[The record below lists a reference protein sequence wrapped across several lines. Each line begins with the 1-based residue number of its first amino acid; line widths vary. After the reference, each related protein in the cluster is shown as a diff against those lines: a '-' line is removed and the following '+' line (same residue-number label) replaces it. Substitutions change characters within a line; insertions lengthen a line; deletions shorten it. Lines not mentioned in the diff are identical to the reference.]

1 MSLVIDKNL
10 SIPMRDGV
18 VLRADLFRPAGDG
31 PFPVLLQRTPYNK
44 EFLPIVAM
52 TLDPV
57 RAANAGYAVL
67 IQDVRGR
74 WASDGQVFDPYTHEE
89 ADGADTLDWLAH
101 QPFCDGNVGAYGL
114 SYMGGTTWLTA
125 VSGHPAL
132 KAISPTTAPNDF
144 WRDHFWRDGVAHL
157 GTLMVWALR
166 TIGPA
171 ALLRMGLDPGSL
183 GNRLGELVEAVDQ
196 FDETLQQRPLD
207 ALAAAHPEDSRFVPF
222 LFEILRHPVPDDWTR
237 SRLFS
242 DRHHQVRAPAL
253 IIAGWH
259 DLLLNA
265 DLSHYAGM
273 RRHGGS
279 PVARDHT
286 KLVIGPWSHAMFLN
300 QVGQQDFG
308 LRSSGYLLD
317 LREDLTLL
325 QLRWFDR
332 WLRGVESP
340 TEPRVRVFVQGR
352 NRWRDLDDWP
362 DLRTQVQS
370 WYLGAQG
377 RLGLQP
383 PVAEAAP
390 DVYVYD
396 PEHPCPTCGGNLLMP
411 TQYTPGPVD
420 QAPILSRRDLLVYTS
435 EPLTEE
441 LEISGEVRLV
451 LHAATSA
458 PDTDWVVKLCD
469 VHPDGRT
476 LNLCDGVVRASF
488 QNLQS
493 GSPHHPG
500 EPHCWTISLW
510 STAALFN
517 IGHRLRVILT
527 SSDFPRY
534 DRNPNTGENSFSATA
549 STPALQR
556 VFCTPSL
563 PSRIE
568 LPVLVR

>member
-1 MSLVIDKNL
+1 MPLVIDKNL
-10 SIPMRDGV
+10 SVPMRDGV

-57 RAANAGYAVL
+57 RAAAAGYAVV

-74 WASDGQVFDPYTHEE
+74 WASAGEVFDPYAHEE
-89 ADGADTLDWLAH
+89 ADGADTLDWIAA
-101 QPFCDGNVGAYGL
+101 QPFCDGNIGAYGL
-114 SYMGGTTWLTA
+114 SYMGGTTWLSA

-171 ALLRMGLDPGSL
+171 ALLRMGLDPAAL
-183 GNRLGELVEAVDQ
+183 GGRLAELVEAVDR
-196 FDETLQQRPLD
+196 FDETLRQRPLD
-207 ALAAAHPEDSRFVPF
+207 GLAAAHPEDSRFVPF
-222 LFEILRHPVPDDWTR
+222 LFEILRHPVPDDWTQ

-265 DLSHYAGM
+265 DLSHYTGM
-273 RRHGGS
+273 RQHGGS
-279 PVARDHT
+279 PAARDHT
-286 KLVIGPWSHAMFLN
+286 RLVIGPWSHAMFLN

-332 WLRGVESP
+332 WLRGVESSV
-340 TEPRVRVFVQGR
+340 EARVRIFVQGR
-352 NRWRDLDDWP
+352 NQWCDQDDWP
-362 DLRTQVQS
+362 DPRTQVQP
-370 WYLGAQG
+370 WYLGARG
-377 RLGLQP
+377 HLNPRP
-383 PVAEAAP
+383 PTAEVAP

-396 PEHPCPTCGGNLLMP
+396 PEDPCPTCGGNLLMP
-411 TQYTPGPVD
+411 TQYMPGPVD
-420 QAPILSRRDLLVYTS
+420 QTPILGRRDLLVYTS

-441 LEISGEVRLV
+441 LEIRGEVRLV
-451 LHAATSA
+451 LHAASSA
-458 PDTDWVVKLCD
+458 PDTDWVVKLCA
-469 VHPDGRT
+469 VHPEGRT

-488 QNLQS
+488 HGLQS

-500 EPHCWTISLW
+500 EPHCWIISLW
-510 STAALFN
+510 STAALFQ

-534 DRNPNTGENSFSATA
+534 DRNPNTGESSFSATTSA
-549 STPALQR
+549 PALQR

-568 LPVLVR
+568 LPVLIR